1 MIKQIS
7 VFVENRSG
15 ALITI
20 TEALSAAGVD
30 MRALS
35 IADTQDFGILRI
47 IVNDADLAIKTLGEL
62 NVITKVTDII
72 AVAVPDQPGGL
83 SKILKILS
91 DGGINIEYAYAFVSG
106 SSDGAYVALRVNE
119 NEHAESLLRENGIRE
134 ISEKDI

>member
-7 VFVENRSG
+7 IFVENRSG

-20 TEALSAAGVD
+20 TEALANAGVD
-30 MRALS
+30 MRAMS

-47 IVNDADLAIKTLGEL
+47 IVNDADRAVKTLGEL
-62 NVITKVTDII
+62 HVITKVNDII

-91 DGGINIEYAYAFVSG
+91 DGGINIEYAYAFVAG
-106 SSDGAYVALRVNE
+106 SSDGAYVAIRVDE
-119 NEHAESLLRENGIRE
+119 NERAESLLKANGITE